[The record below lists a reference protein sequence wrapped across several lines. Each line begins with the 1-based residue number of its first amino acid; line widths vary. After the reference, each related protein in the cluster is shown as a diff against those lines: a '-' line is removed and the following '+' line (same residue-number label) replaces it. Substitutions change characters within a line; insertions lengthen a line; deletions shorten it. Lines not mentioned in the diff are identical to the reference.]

1 MRAPFFSVDPCTHK
15 FRKCI
20 YAALKSF
27 ERSEEKKLFLIE
39 INRFKEFERRIE
51 LTRYS
56 DHVALSLYFSTDKY
70 GLKGFF
76 FCGICIYQFKERKKG
91 NTSKRLILE
100 KDQTEVYERSDHSTM
115 INIKCANRFIQKNPA
130 LAFNFIIMQ
139 TTFSHLQSIYNSIG
153 N

>member
-1 MRAPFFSVDPCTHK
+1 M
-15 FRKCI
+15 
-20 YAALKSF
+20 
-27 ERSEEKKLFLIE
+27 FLIE

-76 FCGICIYQFKERKKG
+76 FCGICIYQFKEKKKG

-115 INIKCANRFIQKNPA
+115 INIKCANRFIEKNPCA
-130 LAFNFIIMQ
+130 RFQFHNNADNI
-139 TTFSHLQSIYNSIG
+139 FSFTIDIQLDWELILYLVNIDSIDTI
-153 N
+153 